1 MTPIH
6 RDAIVSFESVSKEYS
21 GSLVVKDVSF
31 SVYEGEFVTLLGPSG
46 SGKTT
51 LLKMVAGFIKAD
63 AGTLLLDGRNAASL
77 EPRQRDIGMVFQD
90 YALFPHMTVYENV
103 RYGLRF
109 RKLSRDT
116 VRDRVAEML
125 SLVGLSDYRDRKP
138 NQLSGGQMQRV
149 ALARALAIQ
158 PRILLMDEPLGALDR
173 EMRIRMAEE
182 LRRMHERVGVAVLHV
197 THDQEEALIVAD
209 RIGVMHQGDLVA
221 MDQPREIF
229 RNPKSVFAARFL
241 SRANILEAAV
251 LQVYDSVSAVIGWQG
266 LSFRLDCS
274 PGQPT
279 GDCRLA
285 VPPWAFK
292 IVPAGD
298 PNAFAVRVREMTF
311 LGEVT
316 QFLCETADGVEL
328 LVRLSTAEVHE
339 ASLSALH
346 LSLVE
351 GLVSIV
357 K

>member
-1 MTPIH
+1 M
-6 RDAIVSFESVSKEYS
+6 
-21 GSLVVKDVSF
+21 
-31 SVYEGEFVTLLGPSG
+31 YEGEFVTLLGPSG

-63 AGTLLLDGRNAASL
+63 SGTLLLDRRNAASL

-90 YALFPHMTVYENV
+90 YALFPHMNVYENV

-116 VRDRVAEML
+116 VRDRVEEML

-209 RIGVMHQGDLVA
+209 RIGVMHQGGLVA
-221 MDQPREIF
+221 MDEPREIF

-241 SRANILEAAV
+241 SRANIVDAAV
-251 LQVYDSVSAVIGWQG
+251 LQVYDSVSAAIGWQG
-266 LSFRLDCS
+266 LSFHIDCS

-292 IVPAGD
+292 IVPAGN

-339 ASLSALH
+339 ASLSALY